1 MPDTDDSMPALTSAI
16 FSRERLKAPCMRPR
30 ILTANSTMQG
40 TNSATISASQ
50 TLTKQSMTTAP
61 AMLINDMKVSSGP
74 WWASSLVSNRSLT
87 MRDMM
92 VPVLVE
98 SKYGKGSRSTCAKNC
113 ARISAWMRTPSTC
126 PQYPTT

>member
-1 MPDTDDSMPALTSAI
+1 
-16 FSRERLKAPCMRPR
+16 
-30 ILTANSTMQG
+30 MQG

-61 AMLINDMKVSSGP
+61 AMLISDIKVSSGP

-98 SKYGKGSRSTCAKNC
+98 SKYGKGQPLY
-113 ARISAWMRTPSTC
+113 MRKELRPHIRLDAHAQHM
-126 PQYPTT
+126 PPVPTT